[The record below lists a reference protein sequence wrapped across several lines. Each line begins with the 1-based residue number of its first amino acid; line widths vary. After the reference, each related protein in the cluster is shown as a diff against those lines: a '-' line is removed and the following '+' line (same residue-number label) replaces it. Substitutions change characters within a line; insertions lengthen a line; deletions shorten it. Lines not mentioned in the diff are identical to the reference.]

1 MFDLAKRDKIIAL
14 RPAEMITTASSL
26 ACRYS
31 GPPPQPHSSAPR
43 PFWLSLPQIHP
54 CTRKAAVHYSD
65 TRPSRRRP
73 RRGTPSSHKRR
84 LTRPRRPHHGIRL
97 SRPPEITP
105 PHPNLVSP
113 FRPPNPSP
121 FQPATPTRPPDP
133 ESGLASRERM
143 GQASVSSSRETG
155 GLCSPGVFVPWRGVS
170 SVFLGRLV
178 RVRSYGGG
186 CTEVLRVSRAVYSHV
201 NRRDSLHRG
210 LQSPWP
216 STAPPDSIPPT
227 EHASG
232 RERCHAP
239 FISPRGTRP
248 HNPPRCHTRPPN
260 GPHARRTRRTETATR
275 RRLAA
280 WA

>member
-97 SRPPEITP
+97 SRPPRDHASP
-105 PHPNLVSP
+105 HQPCVPLPYPQPFPFPAGHPN
-113 FRPPNPSP
+113 PPARSGKWP
-121 FQPATPTRPPDP
+121 
-133 ESGLASRERM
+133 GLAGADGAGE
-143 GQASVSSSRETG
+143 
-155 GLCSPGVFVPWRGVS
+155 
-170 SVFLGRLV
+170 RLV
-178 RVRSYGGG
+178 
-186 CTEVLRVSRAVYSHV
+186 VSRDGRFVLPGGVCAMA
-201 NRRDSLHRG
+201 RG
-210 LQSPWP
+210 FERLPW
-216 STAPPDSIPPT
+216 
-227 EHASG
+227 
-232 RERCHAP
+232 
-239 FISPRGTRP
+239 
-248 HNPPRCHTRPPN
+248 
-260 GPHARRTRRTETATR
+260 
-275 RRLAA
+275 
-280 WA
+280 